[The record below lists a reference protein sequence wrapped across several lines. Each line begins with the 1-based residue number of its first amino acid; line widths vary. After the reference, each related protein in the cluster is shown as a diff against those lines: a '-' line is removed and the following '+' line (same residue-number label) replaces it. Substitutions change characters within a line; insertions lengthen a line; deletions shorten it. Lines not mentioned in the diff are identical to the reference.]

1 MSIRFLTTHR
11 RILAHTGSALL
22 LILVGWSDY
31 ATGPQ
36 VAWSV
41 FYLLPIGLAAWL
53 GSAWTALFM
62 AVASLVV
69 REIVE
74 TLWHVSYS
82 APFIRYWNGG
92 ERLAL
97 FVLAAVVV
105 SAVRRSHQALERKA
119 ASLSQEVAERKR
131 TEEALKLTLKDLD
144 DRSTQ
149 LHGLALEL
157 TQAEQRERQRVAQL
171 LHDHLQQTLAAAKL
185 KLILSG
191 KETTAEKRQ
200 NAIEAVH
207 DLLDESVRTARSL
220 SVELSPPELHQT
232 GLVAALRQLGQQMQ
246 EAHELA
252 VEVAADLEIPSD
264 SEGVC
269 VLLYQGVREVLFNI
283 VKHAGVKSARVCVT
297 RSGAGPAE
305 IVVEDRGTGFD
316 SAALGRHL
324 GFGLANARGRI
335 ELIGGKLDIQSVPGR
350 GTRVTLVAPLRVT
363 AKHAGTAEA
372 AGRKLGGPGAA
383 DATYKIRTLIADDYE
398 NLRSLLVTQLQ
409 HEADIEIVGQAANGE
424 EAVRLAQ
431 GTHPD
436 VILMDVSM
444 PVMDGIEA
452 TRRILAEWPDIR
464 VIGLSA
470 YGDTNQN
477 DAIRAAGAL
486 TCLVKESSLENLA
499 DIVRASCANRAHVR
513 PSGHSG

>member
-1 MSIRFLTTHR
+1 MLSLPTHK
-11 RILAHTGSALL
+11 RILALTGSALL
-22 LILVGWSDY
+22 VILVGWADY

-36 VAWSV
+36 VAWSF
-41 FYLLPIGLAAWL
+41 FYLLPVGLAAWVECVWA
-53 GSAWTALFM
+53 GIFM
-62 AVASLVV
+62 AVVSIVV
-69 REIVE
+69 REGVE
-74 TLWHVSYS
+74 TLWQVSY
-82 APFIRYWNGG
+82 ATPFIRYWNGG

-119 ASLSQEVAERKR
+119 TSLSQEVAERKR
-131 TEEALKLTLKDLD
+131 AEEALKVTLKDLD
-144 DRSTQ
+144 HRSTQ
-149 LHGLALEL
+149 LYGLALEL

-185 KLILSG
+185 KLILAG

-200 NAIEAVH
+200 SAIEGVH
-207 DLLDESVRTARSL
+207 DLLDQSVRTARSL
-220 SVELSPPELHQT
+220 AVELSPPELHNR

-246 EAHELA
+246 EAHDLA
-252 VEVAADLEIPSD
+252 VEVAADLEIPPD
-264 SEGVC
+264 NEGVC
-269 VLLYQGVREVLFNI
+269 ILLYQGVREVLFNI

-305 IVVEDRGTGFD
+305 IVVEDQGAGFD
-316 SAALGRHL
+316 SATLGRHL

-350 GTRVTLVAPLRVT
+350 GTRVTLVAPLRAT
-363 AKHAGTAEA
+363 ARRAGTAESSA
-372 AGRKLGGPGAA
+372 RELGGPRAA
-383 DATYKIRTLIADDYE
+383 EAAHKIRTLIADDYE
-398 NLRSLLVTQLQ
+398 NLRLLLVTQLQ

-444 PVMDGIEA
+444 PVMDGVEA
-452 TRRILAEWPDIR
+452 TRRILAEMPDIR

-470 YGDTNQN
+470 YGDATQN
-477 DAIRAAGAL
+477 DAIRAAGAS

-499 DIVRASCANRAHVR
+499 DIVRASCANRAYR
-513 PSGHSG
+513 S